1 MVDLQ
6 GPRGSRGRSS
16 VYQGVKEWATTY
28 KVQGGQQG
36 VGFQGPRGS
45 RGRLEVPGGQRVG
58 LQGLRGSRGRP
69 TGFLGVKGWAC

>member
-1 MVDLQ
+1 M
-6 GPRGSRGRSS
+6 G
-16 VYQGVKEWATTY
+16 Y

-69 TGFLGVKGWAC
+69 TGFLGVKGWAF